1 MERFLAK
8 KADLREK
15 VLDVG
20 CGSSRFLRV
29 GLDALKEWTGRSRLS
44 VVYDSAVDGMTVC
57 DMFQRVRGKRNVAV
71 IGTTTAGD
79 VFGGFYSV
87 AMTREDVIKDPNAFV
102 FSFKSH
108 VPCRVLQQCV
118 VKTREGRDLPSPFL
132 NRTAFGGLRLGMA
145 VTHSRD
151 WICQFV
157 DSSVL
162 HLPQDVKDLLWD
174 SRDDAHGRRTVLGGC
189 PGHVHILASHARCA
203 RVSQCI

>member
-108 VPCRVLQQCV
+108 GRCRVPQRFV
-118 VKTREGRDLPSPFL
+118 VKNKRKEGFAVALFEQDGVWTLAIGLGSFPIPVFGFVSSGIRPFCVCHKMSKTFEGIQETTL
-132 NRTAFGGLRLGMA
+132 MGDERCLKDVLGVCVCSHLMA
-145 VTHSRD
+145 VA
-151 WICQFV
+151 
-157 DSSVL
+157 L
-162 HLPQDVKDLLWD
+162 E
-174 SRDDAHGRRTVLGGC
+174 
-189 PGHVHILASHARCA
+189 
-203 RVSQCI
+203 